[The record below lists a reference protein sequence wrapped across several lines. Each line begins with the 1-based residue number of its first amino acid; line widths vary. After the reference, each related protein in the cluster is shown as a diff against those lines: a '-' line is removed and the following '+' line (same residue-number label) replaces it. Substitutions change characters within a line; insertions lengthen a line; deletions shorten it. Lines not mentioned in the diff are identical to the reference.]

1 MNFELAESV
10 VGVLRSGSDARIACL
25 RLERFREADWQR
37 AGFWLDA
44 SGLALH
50 LWDTLS
56 HHRLTEIL
64 PPSVQARLRQNC
76 YDNRRRTEAMFA
88 QFASINAAL
97 DTAGIEYAVQKGF
110 SLTPDFCPDPS
121 FRVQLD
127 FNYLVRPDAVGDV
140 AVALRPL
147 GYSLLH
153 SQSFEAQFSK
163 QSPDCGKHEDRYRPP
178 AVYSLELHY
187 GLFDRSEFGFTAP
200 ADSLAHRRRIEQFGK
215 AYFVLDPPEQ
225 FLNRVLNAFQDIF
238 MFQVRL
244 SSLLEIVHFI
254 RRYRDDAQMWLRLR
268 RRAADWDPRLGAM
281 IGLVVALAGE
291 VYGCEAP
298 PELRAWTLDACP
310 PSALL
315 WVRRY
320 GMRWALHPFPGC
332 KLSMLMAR
340 AFMDERHW
348 WDYVRETFVPLRLRR
363 RLRNLTSGSPSPP
376 HLSGHR
382 VRHAWFHLREAFHV
396 GCEIPSWAWT
406 MRVHPPR

>member
-97 DTAGIEYAVQKGF
+97 DTAG
-110 SLTPDFCPDPS
+110 
-121 FRVQLD
+121 
-127 FNYLVRPDAVGDV
+127 
-140 AVALRPL
+140 
-147 GYSLLH
+147 
-153 SQSFEAQFSK
+153 
-163 QSPDCGKHEDRYRPP
+163 
-178 AVYSLELHY
+178 
-187 GLFDRSEFGFTAP
+187 
-200 ADSLAHRRRIEQFGK
+200 
-215 AYFVLDPPEQ
+215 
-225 FLNRVLNAFQDIF
+225 
-238 MFQVRL
+238 
-244 SSLLEIVHFI
+244 
-254 RRYRDDAQMWLRLR
+254 
-268 RRAADWDPRLGAM
+268 
-281 IGLVVALAGE
+281 
-291 VYGCEAP
+291 
-298 PELRAWTLDACP
+298 
-310 PSALL
+310 
-315 WVRRY
+315 
-320 GMRWALHPFPGC
+320 
-332 KLSMLMAR
+332 
-340 AFMDERHW
+340 
-348 WDYVRETFVPLRLRR
+348 
-363 RLRNLTSGSPSPP
+363 
-376 HLSGHR
+376 HR